1 MSDQGENPKHAMQ
14 NKMQITCGRVQIQD
28 VWDDTW
34 GKPSKLV
41 SGVHA
46 IHPFRRRCQP
56 SQGGRKKQHTH
67 PLRNTKNT
75 QNV

>member
-1 MSDQGENPKHAMQ
+1 
-14 NKMQITCGRVQIQD
+14 